1 MKKLYSTLLICLGIL
16 VWMSCTDD
24 KNLGEIT
31 DSSQPIE
38 PGTYI
43 VGINLGLETPLTKG
57 VTSNLTFDEVY
68 ESDVIYLH
76 KIVNGE
82 EAKCIE
88 IPVRSYDCQNPNA
101 MGQCEGF
108 IYQIEKEENGTIT
121 ITAVDAATREPIE
134 GRSMTVNEDD
144 SFYFSSIP
152 TRNWSVPAGNQ
163 ESYNPP
169 TETMASTNELYK
181 RQKENNVEIYRS
193 VDNFEGIS
201 DLISSAGD
209 LELERKCSGFSFQAL
224 FIDMDENGI
233 IEDPFEGDNKS
244 ELTGQEFM
252 QVMKDT
258 PYNWYIKVYIGSMF
272 TSQYDMQD
280 ETGSQDKGGFY
291 ASSDRT
297 FYTQN
302 EVDNGYY
309 TPFRSAGNGNQQYQ
323 LEGWGYNSYP
333 DNYLFSP
340 TNGDYA
346 DDLILYVYIKHWTGE
361 GDPTDDWLSS
371 DEGAMY
377 TQITGSDV
385 MSTIV
390 QDGVFYECGATID
403 IRELYAAAVA
413 NDLITES
420 STSTVNALSK
430 SVSNGAPKKFTLHNA
445 KTFIRY

>member
-24 KNLGEIT
+24 KNIGEIT

-57 VTSNLTFDEVY
+57 VTTNLTFDEVY

-76 KIVNGE
+76 KIVDGE
-82 EAKCIE
+82 EAECIE
-88 IPVRSYDCQNPNA
+88 IPVQTYDCQNPNA

-108 IYQIEKEENGTIT
+108 IYQIEKEDNGTIT
-121 ITAVDAATREPIE
+121 ITAVNAETREPIE
-134 GRSMTVNEDD
+134 NQSMSVNEND
-144 SFYFSSIP
+144 SFYFSSMP
-152 TRNWSVPAGNQ
+152 TRYWSVPEDNQ
-163 ESYNPP
+163 TSYNPP
-169 TETMASTNELYK
+169 TGTMASSNELYK
-181 RQKENNVEIYRS
+181 RQKESNVEIYRS

-209 LELERKCSGFSFQAL
+209 LELERKCSGFTFSAL
-224 FIDMDENGI
+224 FLDMDENGI
-233 IEDPFEGDNKS
+233 IPDPDEEENESRLTRSEFEKVMGDS
-244 ELTGQEFM
+244 P
-252 QVMKDT
+252 D
-258 PYNWYIKVYIGSMF
+258 NWYVKVYIGSIF
-272 TSQYDMQD
+272 TSKYDMQ
-280 ETGSQDKGGFY
+280 EKTGEQDAGGFY
-291 ASSDRT
+291 ASSDYET
-297 FYTQN
+297 YIKNGTDNGLYTQ
-302 EVDNGYY
+302 
-309 TPFRSAGNGNQQYQ
+309 FRSANNGNSQNS
-323 LEGWGYNSYP
+323 LRGFGYNSYT

-340 TNGDYA
+340 TNENYA
-346 DDLILYVYIKHWTGE
+346 EDLILYVYIKHWTGE

-385 MSTIV
+385 IDTTV
-390 QDGVFYECGATID
+390 QDGIFYECGATID

-420 STSTVNALSK
+420 STSTVNVLSK

>member
-1 MKKLYSTLLICLGIL
+1 
-16 VWMSCTDD
+16 MSCTDD
-24 KNLGEIT
+24 KNIGEIT

-57 VTSNLTFDEVY
+57 VTTNLTFDEVY

-76 KIVNGE
+76 KIVDGE

-88 IPVRSYDCQNPNA
+88 IPVQTYDCQNPNV
-101 MGQCEGF
+101 MSQCEGF
-108 IYQIEKEENGTIT
+108 IYQIEKKDNGTIT
-121 ITAVDAATREPIE
+121 ITAVDPETREPIE
-134 GRSMTVNEDD
+134 NRSMSVNEND
-144 SFYFSSIP
+144 SFYFSSMP
-152 TRNWSVPAGNQ
+152 TRYWSVPEDNQ
-163 ESYNPP
+163 TSYNPP
-169 TETMASTNELYK
+169 TETMASSNELYK
-181 RQKENNVEIYRS
+181 RQKESNVEIYRS

-209 LELERKCSGFSFQAL
+209 LELERKCSGFTFSAL
-224 FIDMDENGI
+224 FLDMDENGI
-233 IEDPFEGDNKS
+233 IPDPDEEENESRLTRSEFE
-244 ELTGQEFM
+244 E
-252 QVMKDT
+252 VMRDS
-258 PYNWYIKVYIGSMF
+258 PDNWYVKVYIGSMF
-272 TSQYDMQD
+272 TSKYDMQ
-280 ETGSQDKGGFY
+280 EKTGKQDAGGFY
-291 ASSDRT
+291 ASSDRDT
-297 FYTQN
+297 YINNGT
-302 EVDNGYY
+302 DNGLY
-309 TPFRSAGNGNQQYQ
+309 TKFRSATNGNSQNS
-323 LEGWGYNSYP
+323 LRGFGYNSYS

-340 TNGDYA
+340 TNENYA
-346 DDLILYVYIKHWTGE
+346 HDLILYVYIKHWTGE

-385 MSTIV
+385 INTTV